1 MELEKIRHS
10 LAHILA
16 QAVKEK
22 YPQVKFGFGPAT
34 TTGFFYDF
42 DFGDETVT
50 EKDLK
55 DIQNRMKKLIN
66 ASQDF
71 VQRDVS
77 VDEAISLMSSQ
88 DYKLEHINKLKS
100 EGQTSLSI
108 YTNTTFTD
116 LCAGPHVDNSRS
128 IPTDCF
134 KLDKL
139 AGAYWLGSEKN
150 KMLTRIY
157 GLAFES
163 KEELGSFLQRRE
175 LAEKFDHKKLGKE
188 LDLYHQDDLVGKGL
202 ILWHPNGT
210 VIRDE
215 IEQYVKET
223 EFRYGYKRVATPHIT
238 KGELFK
244 RSGHLAAYKDSMFP
258 PMIMHDHDHDH
269 DHDSCCGSQDQSL
282 GEEYYLKPMNCPF
295 HHLIYASRKRS
306 YRELPLRLAEY
317 GTVYRNEQS
326 GELSGLIRVR
336 CMCMNDA
343 HLYLR
348 YDQFEDEFKKMLKMF
363 IEFYDT
369 FKLKGYKPRLS
380 IRGEDNRE
388 KFIGDPAIWDKSEA
402 LLAKALDEAGV
413 DYYVGKG
420 EAAFYGPKVDI
431 QFKNLMGR
439 EETVS
444 TIQVDYLAA
453 EKFNLRYTDENGQE
467 QPVLV
472 LHRAPLSTHE
482 RFISFITEYYGGA
495 FPTWCAP
502 IQVCIVPVNTECLDY
517 AHSLQA
523 ELTARYVRVSVDDS
537 DNSFNKKIR
546 TSTVS
551 KIPITLIVG
560 NSEVSD
566 ETVTVRRY
574 GVSEQETIT
583 KGEFFESLQKEIKNR
598 TSSREPM
605 GSII

>member
-1 MELEKIRHS
+1 MDLEKIRHS

-16 QAVKEK
+16 QAVIDKF
-22 YPQVKFGFGPAT
+22 PQVKLGFGPAT
-34 TTGFFYDF
+34 STGFFYDF
-42 DFGDETVT
+42 DFGDATIT

-55 DIQNRMKKLIN
+55 DIQNKMKKLIS

-71 VQRDVS
+71 IQRDVS
-77 VDEAISLMSSQ
+77 FEEASSLMKGQ
-88 DYKLEHINKLKS
+88 DYKLEHLTKLKN
-100 EGQTSLSI
+100 EGENKFSI

-116 LCAGPHVDNSRS
+116 LCAGPHVTNSKE

-134 KLDKL
+134 KLEKL

-157 GLAFES
+157 GIAFSS
-163 KEELGSFLQRRE
+163 KEELASFIQRRE

-215 IEQYVKET
+215 IEKYVKET

-238 KGELFK
+238 KGDLFK
-244 RSGHLAAYKDSMFP
+244 KSGHLAAYKDSMFP
-258 PMIMHDHDHDH
+258 PMIMHDHDHTDGEESH
-269 DHDSCCGSQDQSL
+269 

-348 YDQFEDEFKKMLKMF
+348 YDQFEEEFKKMLQMY

-369 FKLKGYKPRLS
+369 FKLKGYRPRLS
-380 IRGEDNRE
+380 IRGEDNKE
-388 KFIGDPAIWDKSEA
+388 KFIGDPSIWDKSEA

-453 EKFNLRYTDENGQE
+453 EKFNLTYTDESGEE

-502 IQVCIVPVNTECLDY
+502 TQVCIVPVNTDCLEY
-517 AHSLQA
+517 AQELKNT
-523 ELTARYVRVSVDDS
+523 LTAGYVRVTVDDT

-546 TSTVS
+546 TATVS

-560 NSEVSD
+560 NNEVSSG
-566 ETVTVRRY
+566 TVTVRRY
-574 GVSEQETIT
+574 GVEAQATVTKEQFIADL
-583 KGEFFESLQKEIKNR
+583 KKEISDRICTK
-598 TSSREPM
+598 EPM